1 MKRLLLLITLFFA
14 AFVTPA
20 ALQAKQKVIYL
31 SYHDE
36 NYKENI
42 PERVFNGEYFTI
54 TVKALSTIQQHDRL
68 NYTFKGGRGAKL
80 QNSVPD
86 RVDKDSYV
94 LDTFYFLATSGTIVL
109 PDITASIGEE
119 HSTLKGEKIEG
130 VSLNPDNKFAGILAD
145 SFDVTAVDAKKY
157 DNKHNIITF
166 EAEAKHCNIDAFK
179 LNGAN
184 EQGFETVNNGVA
196 TSSMTYYAVI
206 PKKFETLEFTYFD
219 LLKERYM
226 KVKIPIE
233 VLDDS
238 VSTQSDLKPTENK
251 NYLIKSAIAG
261 AVIIVALI
269 LLLVYRKW
277 WIIVFVIVPGIYIA
291 MQATPAEQVCV
302 NADAPLYLLPIEN
315 ATVFDRLP
323 AQGTFE
329 VKHSVEGY
337 KQITHN
343 SKIGWVSEDDICSD

>member
-1 MKRLLLLITLFFA
+1 MKRLFLLFTLLLA
-14 AFVTPA
+14 AFITPA

-42 PERVFNGEYFTI
+42 PERVFNGEYFPI
-54 TVKALSTIQQHDRL
+54 TVKTLSTIQQH
-68 NYTFKGGRGAKL
+68 NKVQYSFKGGRGATL
-80 QNSVPD
+80 QNPVPQ
-86 RVDKDSYV
+86 RVNKGSYV
-94 LDTFYFLATSGTIVL
+94 LDTFYFLATSSTIVL

-119 HSTLKGEKIEG
+119 ETTLKGQKIEG
-130 VSLNPDNKFAGILAD
+130 VSLNPDDKFAGILAD
-145 SFDVTAVDAKKY
+145 SFTITSIDAKKY
-157 DNKHNIITF
+157 DNKHNILTF
-166 EAEAKHCNIDAFK
+166 EAEAAHCNINRFK

-184 EQGFETVNNGVA
+184 EQGFESVRNGVT

-206 PKKFETLEFTYFD
+206 PKKFETLEFTYFN
-219 LLKERYM
+219 LKKERYM
-226 KVKIPIE
+226 KVRLPVE
-233 VLDDS
+233 LLDDS

-261 AVIIVALI
+261 AVILVALI
-269 LLLVYRKW
+269 LLIVYRKW
-277 WIIVFVIVPGIYIA
+277 WITLFIIVPGIYIA
-291 MQATPAEQVCV
+291 LQATPAEIICV
-302 NADAPLYLLPIEN
+302 NADAPLFLLPIEN

-323 AQGTFE
+323 VQGNFE

-343 SKIGWVSEDDICSD
+343 NKIGWVSEDDVCSN